1 MTLFWLSCRN
11 LFKSD
16 TELDASSSSED
27 DAPFVVDTSQT
38 PIYDRLKKGYS
49 VIDLFNIILN
59 SDKDKNCS
67 TKPVGVQSFAS
78 YKIDLTQVKLAD
90 LTADDNGIW
99 RVSLPRRRYRVT
111 MVDGI
116 VIGAKEVKGQATTN
130 DDVFT
135 VTRQYGIHA
144 GTSEFRRIITT
155 IKNSQ
160 NVLAKYAIVQ
170 YLFTGGKR
178 IPVTLPAHGNSSSN
192 HPHIQTGKSVRSA
205 IQSSST
211 TKSPS
216 EVYAT
221 LFSASGGITEGTSLS
236 EQPRNRKQIYNARY
250 TCTND
255 SNHDELYTLFS
266 QLQTHSKK
274 PDGFLR
280 EILFNPLPAAVL
292 FFDLQ
297 IECLLSF
304 CCNIST
310 THGLHCGIL
319 GIDATFN
326 LGDFYVTLTTFQHPQ
341 IIRRTTRKNPVFLG
355 PIFIHMQRRFEDY
368 YYFFTTLLKHAPTLC
383 MLGAYG
389 TDGELALVKALALS
403 FPNAVGLRCFIH
415 KQRT

>member
-192 HPHIQTGKSVRSA
+192 RPHMQTGKSVRSA

-255 SNHDELYTLFS
+255 NNHDELYTLFS

-297 IECLLSF
+297 IQCLLSF

-355 PIFIHMQRRFEDY
+355 PIFIHMQRWFED
-368 YYFFTTLLKHAPTLC
+368 
-383 MLGAYG
+383 
-389 TDGELALVKALALS
+389 
-403 FPNAVGLRCFIH
+403 
-415 KQRT
+415 